1 MADFYVPLATNTLT
15 SIDSLIANAP
25 GAMKV
30 GEAIGNL
37 PDAYWAGQ
45 NQAYKQRLQDLFK
58 GGVPRTASGEVD
70 YSKLA
75 APLIESGGA
84 AEVPSVMPLIRQQ
97 MLNDVSRGASLPV
110 QSTSGPPSSAT
121 PAQAQQPEQGAATL
135 RQIAQARGL
144 DVDQLARATNLE
156 PDTPLDYGQRQQ
168 IGPVLRGAAPPNA
181 EGARIA
187 QTFGDMGAGAA
198 PSGAMAG
205 ARPVQTVPVQAG
217 VDDPD
222 RARLQ
227 AQFDAAQRRA
237 EFFARQADR
246 KENIEKGAGAADLE
260 QSKQAA
266 TLAKGFQDQLLKTD
280 PGNVGFTG
288 ATREITKQVDDLG
301 KLADTGIEAKG
312 KIGELNAVQQ
322 LGEKVGY
329 GAVPK
334 LQSFLGRYGVDTTG
348 LSDIQA
354 YERAIDF
361 MAPQLRP
368 IGSGRL
374 MQQELTAF
382 KSSLGGLMTT
392 PEGRRISVANLKLIN
407 DYSAK
412 VGEIASDTSM
422 TPAQRYNKIYSL
434 DPPKLNLEA
443 PKSAAPAG
451 GGRSGSAVAAPQAG
465 EGQIIINRSTGE
477 RRMLRNGQWVPFT

>member
-1 MADFYVPLATNTLT
+1 MADFYVPLATNTLS
-15 SIDSLIANAP
+15 SIDSLIANAK
-25 GAMKV
+25 GTEAV
-30 GEAIGNL
+30 GNAIGNL

-45 NQAYKQRLQDLFK
+45 NQAYQRRNQDLFQ
-58 GGVPRTASGEVD
+58 GGVPRTPNGEVD

-75 APLIESGGA
+75 APLIQAGGA
-84 AEVPSVMPLIRQQ
+84 AAVPQVMPLIRQQ
-97 MLNDVSRGASLPV
+97 MLNDIDRGQPSYGSTGYAPPM
-110 QSTSGPPSSAT
+110 QSGTGPPSSAVPST
-121 PAQAQQPEQGAATL
+121 ASVVGDNEGVQRGLYERPVAAGQRPPIQGEPQAQPAS
-135 RQIAQARGL
+135 
-144 DVDQLARATNLE
+144 
-156 PDTPLDYGQRQQ
+156 
-168 IGPVLRGAAPPNA
+168 
-181 EGARIA
+181 
-187 QTFGDMGAGAA
+187 FGDRFAA
-198 PSGAMAG
+198 AQPQATPSSGAMAG
-205 ARPVQTVPVQAG
+205 ARPVQTVPMQAG
-217 VDDPD
+217 VDPD

-227 AQFDAAQRRA
+227 AQFNDFRREAQDYARAAS
-237 EFFARQADR
+237 R
-246 KENIEKGAGAADLE
+246 KENIEKGAGLADLE

-266 TLAKGFQDQLLKTD
+266 EKAKAVYEQLLKTD

-288 ATREITKQVDDLG
+288 ATREVTKQVDDLG

-312 KIGELNAVQQ
+312 KIGQLNAVQQ

-334 LQSFLGRYGVDTTG
+334 LQSLLGRYGVDTTG

-443 PKSAAPAG
+443 PKSVAPAG
-451 GGRSGSAVAAPQAG
+451 GGGRAVAAPTPQAG